1 MVSHGH
7 DECPHCE
14 SDLSGEEP
22 QCPSCNGAL
31 YGIAPTRKERVKEV
45 AREVVSTTTSV
56 IGTAADKAQDA
67 GRKAM
72 DSIGSGIERASTK
85 IGEISIPNL
94 RRGDESQDEPQGN
107 IPIGASSQFEAP
119 EPITEVEE
127 PEVEEPV
134 DETMSE
140 TMRLIQEG
148 EALAGA
154 KRPSEAAARFK
165 QAIALDPTNPLC
177 WYNLGVV
184 QEQMGLA
191 DESIKSF
198 NVTLVHD
205 PDHVPAMANLAVI
218 LDALGDPGAA
228 GHAQKALAHFPGH
241 PALTRIAESGSQVV
255 ATPTDAP
262 SSVNIEN
269 IVETAPSEDTG
280 LPVRKTGLVIGTTTA
295 PPSEMPMAEVKVE
308 EPVEVVESEIIA
320 ESTPQPDPIIQSP
333 ESDEEVNSKMNQAAA
348 MLRSGNSAE
357 VIAMIEGAYLERNS
371 SHARPYKILGA
382 AYALENRIDE
392 AITSFTDGLNLDNAD
407 APGWYNLGRL
417 HLRNGHPDAGAT
429 CFTAAQMV
437 DSNHIPSAR
446 SLVEHYKVTE
456 DRTRLIPL
464 WLHLSSLEELG
475 EGAQELASI
484 LVEIGEGE
492 NLMIETHPEL
502 PIMIPEGPDLARKAV
517 DLLGSEESEMKARA
531 LSLTGEHSEA
541 IRISKAILE
550 SDPTQSESWRL
561 MARILESAGEIDR
574 AQQCRKKAEQIGGSI
589 EEEVSPPSVIVEDSP
604 ILAVE
609 SEPMPTV
616 SDDDPWAALTE
627 DSPVDEESESVI
639 ESEPATVPEPVIV
652 PEAVIDPEPV
662 IQPDPVTEVEPS
674 VVPAELGDSQPDLL
688 LTPVT
693 PNTESDDSANVVLQE
708 SVMVDLSQ
716 VATDAASKAGGVS
729 SQSSMTMEGAIE
741 WYNKALFLME
751 DKKYKEALS
760 CFEKA
765 LPASAEDEDLAIRII
780 NGRGHAF
787 YYLEEYPEAIKA
799 YFEAMRINKEKVTG
813 ATLYNMGTAYAN
825 VELYDDAVK
834 CFKQAMPRGLDS
846 EQKKMCKEQIRRCNE
861 LLKIQKRK
869 MGR

>member
-7 DECPHCE
+7 EVCPHCE
-14 SDLSGEEP
+14 AELSGEEP

-56 IGTAADKAQDA
+56 LGTAADKAQDA

-85 IGEISIPNL
+85 IGEINIPKL
-94 RRGDESQDEPQGN
+94 RKDDEKSDQPQGN
-107 IPIGASSQFEAP
+107 IPIGESSSFEVVESLP
-119 EPITEVEE
+119 EESEVVEE
-127 PEVEEPV
+127 SV

-165 QAIALDPTNPLC
+165 QAIALDPTNALC

-198 NVTLVHD
+198 NVALVHD
-205 PDHVPAMANLAVI
+205 PEHIPAMANLAVI
-218 LDALGDPGAA
+218 LDALGEPGAA
-228 GHAQKALAHFPGH
+228 EHAKKALVHFPGH
-241 PALTRIAESGSQVV
+241 PVLTRIASSESQVM
-255 ATPTDAP
+255 ASTSDI
-262 SSVNIEN
+262 SSTEHEGAVD
-269 IVETAPSEDTG
+269 VSSEDMNQ
-280 LPVRKTGLVIGTTTA
+280 PVRKTGLVIGTTTA
-295 PPSEMPMAEVKVE
+295 PPSELANQERIFD
-308 EPVEVVESEIIA
+308 EPVEVVESAVISEAVLPVEEPVSHAPDSDDEIN
-320 ESTPQPDPIIQSP
+320 Q
-333 ESDEEVNSKMNQAAA
+333 KMNEAAA
-348 MLRSGNSAE
+348 MLRSGNSAD
-357 VIAMIEGAYLERNS
+357 VIDMIEGAYLERNS

-382 AYALENRIDE
+382 AYALDNRIEE
-392 AITSFTDGLNLDNAD
+392 AISSFTDGLNLDNAD

-417 HLRNGHPDAGAT
+417 HLRNGHSDAGAT

-446 SLVEHYKVTE
+446 SLVEYYRDTG
-456 DRTRLIPL
+456 DRARLIPL
-464 WLHLSSLEELG
+464 WIHLSTLEDLG
-475 EGAQELASI
+475 EDASELASI

-541 IRISKAILE
+541 IRISKVILE
-550 SDPTQSESWRL
+550 SNPTQSKGWRL
-561 MARILESAGEIDR
+561 MAKVLESAGESDR
-574 AQQCRKKAEQIGGSI
+574 AQQCREKAEKIDGGS
-589 EEEVSPPSVIVEDSP
+589 EETSSPSIVVEDTNP
-604 ILAVE
+604 LLTA
-609 SEPMPTV
+609 EPEPLLPPQ
-616 SDDDPWAALTE
+616 SDDDPWSALTE
-627 DSPVDEESESVI
+627 DSPIEEQ
-639 ESEPATVPEPVIV
+639 EPVI
-652 PEAVIDPEPV
+652 EQEPLEQV
-662 IQPDPVTEVEPS
+662 ETSPVSEDSTADILLTPSKPNIQPD
-674 VVPAELGDSQPDLL
+674 
-688 LTPVT
+688 
-693 PNTESDDSANVVLQE
+693 NVVDIEPQ
-708 SVMVDLSQ
+708 SNVDLSQ
-716 VATDAASKAGGVS
+716 VASDAAAKVEEGTG
-729 SQSSMTMEGAIE
+729 QSAMTMAGAIE

-765 LPASAEDEDLAIRII
+765 LPGSTEDEDLAIRII

-799 YFEAMRINKEKVTG
+799 YFEAMRINKDKVTG

-834 CFKQAMPRGLDS
+834 CFKQAMPRGLDG